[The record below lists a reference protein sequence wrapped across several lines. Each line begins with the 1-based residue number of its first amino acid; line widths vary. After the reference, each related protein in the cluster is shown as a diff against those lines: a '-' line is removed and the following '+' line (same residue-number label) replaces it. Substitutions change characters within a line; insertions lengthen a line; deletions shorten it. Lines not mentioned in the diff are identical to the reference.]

1 MKILFQGDSITDA
14 NRNRANIHDLGQGY
28 AKYAAPLIE
37 AAKPDMSFEFINLGI
52 SGNRSDDILVRT
64 QTDIIDIDPDVISIL
79 IGINDVW
86 HRHSH
91 GREMT
96 DEQFEANFR
105 AMLERIRRETHAKI
119 LILCPFLLPS
129 ADKEDW
135 RDEVER
141 IAAIVRRLADEY
153 ADAYLPLDEKF
164 ASYSVTISWANACS
178 RCSAPPSAYGIKNS
192 ARHRPSEAIFS
203 SFSVNSSIP
212 SPVLA
217 EMNTASHPP

>member
-28 AKYAAPLIE
+28 AKYAAPLIRE
-37 AAKPDMSFEFINLGI
+37 AKPDIEFEFIDLGI
-52 SGNRSDDILVRT
+52 SGNRSDDILART
-64 QTDIIDIDPDVISIL
+64 QTDIVDIDPDVVSML

-96 DEQFEANFR
+96 DEQFEANYR
-105 AMLERIRRETHAKI
+105 TVLECIRKETHAKI

-141 IAAIVRRLADEY
+141 IAAIVRRLANEY

-164 ASYSVTISWANACS
+164 AVALPTAPTPMHYSDDGVHPNAAGAQFIGGLYC
-178 RCSAPPSAYGIKNS
+178 
-192 ARHRPSEAIFS
+192 EAILPLLS
-203 SFSVNSSIP
+203 
-212 SPVLA
+212 
-217 EMNTASHPP
+217 

>member
-14 NRNRANIHDLGQGY
+14 GRNRANIHDLGQGY
-28 AKYAAPLIE
+28 AKYAAPLIQKAMPNTE
-37 AAKPDMSFEFINLGI
+37 FEFVNLGI
-52 SGNRSDDILVRT
+52 SGNRSDDILARSQADVV
-64 QTDIIDIDPDVISIL
+64 DIDPDIISIL

-96 DEQFEANFR
+96 DEQFEANYR
-105 AMLERIRRETHAKI
+105 ALLERIRQETHAKI

-129 ADKEDW
+129 LDKESW

-141 IAAIVRRLADEY
+141 IAAIVRRLASEY

-164 ASYSVTISWANACS
+164 AEALPTAPTPMHYSVDGVHPNA
-178 RCSAPPSAYGIKNS
+178 AGAEFIGGLY
-192 ARHRPSEAIFS
+192 SEAILPLLS
-203 SFSVNSSIP
+203 
-212 SPVLA
+212 
-217 EMNTASHPP
+217 

>member
-28 AKYAAPLIE
+28 AKYAAPLIRE
-37 AAKPDMSFEFINLGI
+37 AKPDIEFEFIDLGI
-52 SGNRSDDILVRT
+52 SGNRSDDILART
-64 QTDIIDIDPDVISIL
+64 QTDIVDIDPDVVSML

-96 DEQFEANFR
+96 DEQFEANYR
-105 AMLERIRRETHAKI
+105 TVLERIRKETHAKI
-119 LILCPFLLPS
+119 LILCSFLLPS

-141 IAAIVRRLADEY
+141 IAAIVRRLANEY

-164 ASYSVTISWANACS
+164 AAALPTAPTPMHYSDDGVHPNAAGAQFIGGLYC
-178 RCSAPPSAYGIKNS
+178 
-192 ARHRPSEAIFS
+192 EAILPLLS
-203 SFSVNSSIP
+203 
-212 SPVLA
+212 
-217 EMNTASHPP
+217 

>member
-14 NRNRANIHDLGQGY
+14 NRNRANMHDLGQGY

-37 AAKPDMSFEFINLGI
+37 AAMPTCAFEFIDLGI
-52 SGNRSDDILVRT
+52 SGNRSDDILART

-96 DEQFEANFR
+96 DEQFEANYR
-105 AMLERIRRETHAKI
+105 AVLERIRKETHAKI

-129 ADKEDW
+129 PDKESW

-141 IAAIVRRLADEY
+141 IAAIVRRLANEY
-153 ADAYLPLDEKF
+153 ADAYLPLDERFALALPTAPSPMHYSDDGVHPNAAGAKF
-164 ASYSVTISWANACS
+164 IGGLYC
-178 RCSAPPSAYGIKNS
+178 
-192 ARHRPSEAIFS
+192 EAILPLLS
-203 SFSVNSSIP
+203 
-212 SPVLA
+212 
-217 EMNTASHPP
+217 

>member
-14 NRNRANIHDLGQGY
+14 GRNRANIHDLGQGY
-28 AKYAAPLIE
+28 AKYAAPLIQKAMPNTE
-37 AAKPDMSFEFINLGI
+37 FEFVDLGI
-52 SGNRSDDILVRT
+52 SGNRSDDILARS
-64 QTDIIDIDPDVISIL
+64 QTDVVDIDPDIISIL

-96 DEQFEANFR
+96 DEQFEANYR
-105 AMLERIRRETHAKI
+105 ALLERIRQETHAKI

-129 ADKEDW
+129 SDKESW

-141 IAAIVRRLADEY
+141 IAAIVRRLASEY

-164 ASYSVTISWANACS
+164 AEALPTAPTPMHYSVDGVHPNA
-178 RCSAPPSAYGIKNS
+178 AGAEFIGGLY
-192 ARHRPSEAIFS
+192 SEAILPLLS
-203 SFSVNSSIP
+203 
-212 SPVLA
+212 
-217 EMNTASHPP
+217 

>member
-28 AKYAAPLIE
+28 AKYAAPLIRE
-37 AAKPDMSFEFINLGI
+37 AKPDIECEFIDLGI
-52 SGNRSDDILVRT
+52 SGNRSDDILART
-64 QTDIIDIDPDVISIL
+64 QTDIVDIDPDVVSML

-96 DEQFEANFR
+96 DEQFEANYR
-105 AMLERIRRETHAKI
+105 TVLERIRKETHAKI

-141 IAAIVRRLADEY
+141 IAAIVRRLANEY

-164 ASYSVTISWANACS
+164 AAALPTAPTPMHYSDDGVHPNAAGAQFIGGLYC
-178 RCSAPPSAYGIKNS
+178 
-192 ARHRPSEAIFS
+192 EAILPLLS
-203 SFSVNSSIP
+203 
-212 SPVLA
+212 
-217 EMNTASHPP
+217 

>member
-14 NRNRANIHDLGQGY
+14 NRNRTNIHDLGQGY
-28 AKYAAPLIE
+28 AKYAAPLIQK
-37 AAKPDMSFEFINLGI
+37 AMPDTEFEFVDLGI
-52 SGNRSDDILVRT
+52 SGNRSDDILARSQADVV
-64 QTDIIDIDPDVISIL
+64 DIDPDIISIL

-96 DEQFEANFR
+96 DEQFEANYR
-105 AMLERIRRETHAKI
+105 ALLERIRQETHAKI

-129 ADKEDW
+129 SDKESW

-141 IAAIVRRLADEY
+141 IAAIVRRLASEY

-164 ASYSVTISWANACS
+164 AEALPTAPTPMHYSVDGVHPNA
-178 RCSAPPSAYGIKNS
+178 AGAEFIGGLY
-192 ARHRPSEAIFS
+192 SEAILPLLS
-203 SFSVNSSIP
+203 
-212 SPVLA
+212 
-217 EMNTASHPP
+217 

>member
-14 NRNRANIHDLGQGY
+14 GRNRANIHDLGQGY
-28 AKYAAPLIE
+28 AKYAAPLIQK
-37 AAKPDMSFEFINLGI
+37 AMPDTEFEFVDLGI
-52 SGNRSDDILVRT
+52 SGNRSDDILARSQADVV
-64 QTDIIDIDPDVISIL
+64 DIDPDIISIL

-96 DEQFEANFR
+96 DEQFEANYR
-105 AMLERIRRETHAKI
+105 ALLERIRQETHAKI

-129 ADKEDW
+129 SDKESW

-141 IAAIVRRLADEY
+141 IAAIVRRLASEY

-164 ASYSVTISWANACS
+164 AEALPTAPTPMHYSVDGVHPNA
-178 RCSAPPSAYGIKNS
+178 AGAEFIGGLY
-192 ARHRPSEAIFS
+192 SEAILPLLS
-203 SFSVNSSIP
+203 
-212 SPVLA
+212 
-217 EMNTASHPP
+217 

>member
-28 AKYAAPLIE
+28 AKYAAPLIA
-37 AAKPDMSFEFINLGI
+37 AAKPDTEFEFIDLGI
-52 SGNRSDDILVRT
+52 SGNRSDDILART

-96 DEQFEANFR
+96 DEQFEANYR
-105 AMLERIRRETHAKI
+105 AMLERIRKETHAKI
-119 LILCPFLLPS
+119 LILCPFLLNS
-129 ADKEDW
+129 DDKEDW
-135 RDEVER
+135 RGEVES

-164 ASYSVTISWANACS
+164 AAALPTAPTPMHYSDDGVHPNAAGAQCIGGLY
-178 RCSAPPSAYGIKNS
+178 C
-192 ARHRPSEAIFS
+192 EAIL
-203 SFSVNSSIP
+203 P
-212 SPVLA
+212 LLQ
-217 EMNTASHPP
+217 

>member
-37 AAKPDMSFEFINLGI
+37 AAKPDTSFEFINLGI
-52 SGNRSDDILVRT
+52 SGNRSDDLLART
-64 QTDIIDIDPDVISIL
+64 TADIVEIDPDVISIL

-86 HRHSH
+86 HRHSS

-96 DEQFEANFR
+96 DEQFEANYR
-105 AMLERIRRETHAKI
+105 AVLERIRRETHAKI

-129 ADKEDW
+129 SDKESW
-135 RDEVER
+135 RDEVES
-141 IAAIVRRLADEY
+141 ICAIVRRLADEY

-164 ASYSVTISWANACS
+164 AAALPTAPTPMHYSADGVHPNAAGAEFIGGLYC
-178 RCSAPPSAYGIKNS
+178 
-192 ARHRPSEAIFS
+192 EAIL
-203 SFSVNSSIP
+203 P
-212 SPVLA
+212 LLQ
-217 EMNTASHPP
+217 

>member
-37 AAKPDMSFEFINLGI
+37 KAMPDTEFEFIDLGI
-52 SGNRSDDILVRT
+52 SGNRSDDILARA
-64 QTDIIDIDPDVISIL
+64 QTDIIDIDPDVVSIL

-96 DEQFEANFR
+96 DEQFEANYR
-105 AMLERIRRETHAKI
+105 AVLERIRKETHAKI

-129 ADKEDW
+129 PDKESW

-141 IAAIVRRLADEY
+141 IAAIVRRLANEY

-164 ASYSVTISWANACS
+164 AEALPTAPTPMHYSGDGVHPNAAGAEFIGGHYC
-178 RCSAPPSAYGIKNS
+178 K
-192 ARHRPSEAIFS
+192 AILPLLS
-203 SFSVNSSIP
+203 
-212 SPVLA
+212 
-217 EMNTASHPP
+217 